1 MLDSF
6 QRIKRNI
13 IDNLGTGQN
22 ESLASLLPFLYKTQK
37 LTLLELLAL
46 TVHLNDQQMD
56 NLCSTTIISDNKS
69 ALETVK
75 IIRKVSELRKNH
87 ETVDP
92 INASAYP
99 IYREAQI
106 LKRKFTNLWDIHNK
120 YTRNLEVEAPP
131 SDLPSE
137 KIKVCVVST
146 TDTQG
151 GAAIAAYRLHKSLNE
166 NSEVS
171 CRMLVLEKQTND
183 VMVEEIIQNP
193 TQHTQHSSIEEVL
206 SIQNIATLTDKEF
219 TETILWHC
227 LYWLREIT
235 DRIIY
240 SNFKLRTDTSNT
252 LFSAIDTGF
261 DIAKHQTVIEADIIN
276 IHWSSF
282 FLASYSINKIL
293 ELGKPV
299 FFTLHDMRHFTGGCH
314 YSAGC
319 TEFQSSCFPCPQIST
334 EIGKLIVRDQFDELQ
349 HVFRNHKNIYLTTP
363 SNWLSELAASSTLF
377 RGIKKYS
384 IPNSLSPV
392 FNEKNISR
400 AKLRFLLNIPPNHV
414 TFLFIANGL
423 DERRKGAAV
432 FVQAL
437 LEIAE
442 ELKDSPSKPIGI
454 TTIATVVTLGN
465 EHHVFDGLSSAQFNL
480 INMGHIRDEHKI
492 AEIYSAADF
501 LVLPTLEDN
510 YPNVIIESLA
520 MGTPVI
526 TYNSGGCGEIIN
538 ETNETGYLVNH
549 QDIVSLKDIINRTIA
564 KEISFSPLRCKEYVK
579 NNNKASDQAN
589 RFLSAFKDSLT
600 SRTNIYPHAPIARQ
614 EEGLMFRCMS
624 TQLHEEKDYTKYLG
638 LRLNTEE
645 TIYLNQG
652 WAFRRLRLSDN
663 KAIRLRIT
671 AGEFNKNSS
680 LFLKSTLAESCS
692 YFISITLPNHES
704 IKISAAEALEPYET
718 KLPLTSDA
726 NNEII
731 LKINNELG
739 YGKIGDVIIDLGI
752 FSA

>member
-1 MLDSF
+1 MLESF
-6 QRIKRNI
+6 QRIRRNI
-13 IDNLGTGQN
+13 NANLGTGQN
-22 ESLASLLPFLYKTQK
+22 ESLAMLLPFLYKTQK

-46 TVHLNDQQMD
+46 TVHLNDQQMV
-56 NLCSTTIISDNKS
+56 NLCSTTTISDNKS
-69 ALETVK
+69 TLDTVK
-75 IIRKVSELRKNH
+75 IIRKASQLRRTHESE
-87 ETVDP
+87 DP
-92 INASAYP
+92 INATAYP

-106 LKRKFTNLWDIHNK
+106 LKRKLTKLWDIHNQ
-120 YTRNLEVEAPP
+120 YTRNVEVEAPP
-131 SDLPSE
+131 SDLPAE

-193 TQHTQHSSIEEVL
+193 TQDTQHSSIEELL
-206 SIQNIATLTDKEF
+206 SNQTVASLTNTEL
-219 TETILWHC
+219 TETIFWHC
-227 LYWLREIT
+227 LHWLREIT

-240 SNFKLRTDTSNT
+240 SNFTLRTEISNT

-261 DIAKHQTVIEADIIN
+261 DIAKHEALNEADIIN

-282 FLASYSINKIL
+282 FLSAYSINKIL

-319 TEFQSSCFPCPQIST
+319 IEFQSTCYPCPQIST
-334 EIGKLIVRDQFDELQ
+334 DIGKLIVRAQFDELQ

-363 SNWLSELAASSTLF
+363 SNWLGELAASSALF
-377 RGIKKYS
+377 RGIKNYC
-384 IPNSLSPV
+384 IPNPLSPA
-392 FNEKNISR
+392 FNEKSISR
-400 AKLRFLLNIPPNHV
+400 TKSSFLLNIPPNHV

-549 QDIVSLKDIINRTIA
+549 QDIASLKDIINRTIA
-564 KEISFSPLRCKEYVK
+564 KEVNYSPLRCKEYVK

-600 SRTNIYPHAPIARQ
+600 SRTKIYPNTSVARQ
-614 EEGLMFRCMS
+614 EQALTFRCMS
-624 TQLHEEKDYTKYLG
+624 TQLHEDMDYTKYL
-638 LRLNTEE
+638 RLHPNTEE

-671 AGEFNKNSS
+671 TGEFNKNSS

-704 IKISAAEALEPYET
+704 IKISASEALEPYET
-718 KLPLTSDA
+718 KLPLTNDA
-726 NNEII
+726 NNEIV